1 VDEGIKGFFIMD
13 TGKECFPLGMCFLL
27 VFILGYDL
35 DDESAC
41 PIFIEGVEG
50 GFVVA
55 RLPWRHDL
63 AEFLEV
69 GIEGELLEEVPLGGD
84 SYLDA
89 ETGTFERKSMLVYS
103 MPSSPIQQSI

>member
-1 VDEGIKGFFIMD
+1 MHA
-13 TGKECFPLGMCFLL
+13 GKESFPLGMCFLL

-41 PIFIEGVEG
+41 PIFIEGFKRG
-50 GFVVA
+50 LVVA
-55 RLPWRHDL
+55 RLARRHDL

-69 GIEGELLEEVPLGGD
+69 SIEGELLEEVPLGGD

-89 ETGTFERKSMLVYS
+89 EAGTFERKSMLVYS